1 MSVCK
6 NCTSPSSVPFDD
18 EDNSD
23 IGCSG
28 GDGDGADAGGNDDG
42 CSFCGDCCGWGLS
55 GEGALGG

>member
-28 GDGDGADAGGNDDG
+28 GDGDGADAGGDG
-42 CSFCGDCCGWGLS
+42 CGWGL
-55 GEGALGG
+55 GDEGGLGG